1 MSSIVNDPEIYF
13 RQWVRSD
20 DPLLRELEQEA
31 QVENIP
37 IVGPL
42 VGELLFVLARATRA
56 ESILELGTATGYSA
70 VHLARACALN
80 GGVLVSLEQDS
91 GLAGRA
97 RENLK
102 RAGLGEHATVMCVDA
117 LMEISRMN
125 GPFDLVFIDLEKAD
139 YVIVLPDCHRLLRP
153 GGLLVADNIG
163 FKDADAFNRAV
174 FNDRGWRPVSLF
186 AFLPGHSPER
196 DGLCLAL
203 RC

>member
-1 MSSIVNDPEIYF
+1 MSSIVDDPETYF
-13 RQWVRSD
+13 RQWVHSD
-20 DPLLRELEQEA
+20 DPLLRELEQQA
-31 QVENIP
+31 RKENIP

-70 VHLARACALN
+70 VYLARACAIN
-80 GGVLVSLEQDS
+80 GGGLVSLEQDS

-97 RENLK
+97 RENIR
-102 RAGLGEHATVMCVDA
+102 RAGLEKYAQVMCVDA
-117 LMEISRMN
+117 LTEIKRLT
-125 GPFDLVFIDLEKAD
+125 GPLDLVFIDIEKAD
-139 YVIVLPDCHRLLRP
+139 YVRVLPDCHRLLRP

-174 FNDRGWRPVSLF
+174 FSDRGWREVSVF

>member
-1 MSSIVNDPEIYF
+1 MSSVVDDPETYF

-20 DPLLRELEQEA
+20 DPLLRELEEEA
-31 QVENIP
+31 RIENIP

-56 ESILELGTATGYSA
+56 ESILEMGTATGYSA
-70 VHLARACALN
+70 VFLARACALN

-91 GLAGRA
+91 GMASRA
-97 RENLK
+97 QKNIE
-102 RAGLGEHATVMCVDA
+102 RAGLAKHARVLCADA
-117 LMEISRMN
+117 LMEISRMT
-125 GPFDLVFIDLEKAD
+125 GPFDLVFIDIEKAD
-139 YVIVLPDCHRLLRP
+139 YVRVLPDCHRLLRP

-163 FKDADAFNRAV
+163 FKAADAFNRSV
-174 FNDRGWRPVSLF
+174 FDNRSWRSVSLF